1 MPMGS
6 LEQAWR
12 AIDSMRDSNA
22 KTVERVVKL
31 ESRAD
36 SFDRLHNETLQQL
49 RFTEDRMCEL
59 MDDKHAENQKLLNG
73 ILIDIKALMAEYNQ
87 AKGRSQAVNWFPT
100 AINVVTGLGTI
111 SGMIWAVGKIS
122 GIQ

>member
-1 MPMGS
+1 MGS